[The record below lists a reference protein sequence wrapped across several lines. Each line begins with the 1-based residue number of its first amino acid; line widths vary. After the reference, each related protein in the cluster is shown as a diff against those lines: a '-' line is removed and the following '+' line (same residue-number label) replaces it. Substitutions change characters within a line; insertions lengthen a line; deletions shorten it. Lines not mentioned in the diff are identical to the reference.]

1 MPRFRPPVPLAL
13 LCLLALPLAPLPAA
27 GAQVVTETLPYT
39 HDGAALTAYL
49 ASDNDAAAGDRP
61 GVLICHAW
69 WGAGEYA
76 QRRAHALAEMGYVAL
91 VLDMY
96 ADFDQTD
103 DPAVA
108 QSRAG
113 LFYQDRDL
121 FRARARAGLDLL
133 LKQPG
138 VDTDRVAAI
147 GYCFGGTTALEL
159 AYAGAPLRAV
169 VSFHGSLLEPR
180 PAASDP
186 TDPATDGI
194 ADLDRL
200 TAKLLICHGQA
211 DPLYPTAKLVDL
223 IGTLQDAGVDTTTT
237 MYAGAVHAFTDPSA
251 DDAGIDG
258 VAYDAAADLRSWA
271 QMSAFFDE
279 VFAE

>member
-1 MPRFRPPVPLAL
+1 MPRFAL
-13 LCLLALPLAPLPAA
+13 FCLIALPLLVPPAHA
-27 GAQVVTETLPYT
+27 EVVTETLPYT

-49 ASDNDAAAGDRP
+49 ASDNDAAAGPRP
-61 GVLICHAW
+61 AVLVCHAW

-76 QRRAHALAEMGYVAL
+76 QRRARELAELGYVAL

-96 ADFDQTD
+96 ADFDRTD

-108 QSRAG
+108 QGQAG
-113 LFYQDRDL
+113 PFYRDRDL
-121 FRARARAGLDLL
+121 FRARAQAGLDLL

-138 VDTDRVAAI
+138 VDADRVAAI

-159 AYAGAPLRAV
+159 AYAGAPLAAA

-180 PAASDP
+180 PAAADP

-211 DPLYPTAKLVDL
+211 DPLYTTAELVDL
-223 IGTLQDAGVDTTTT
+223 IGTLQDAGVDATTT

-258 VAYDAAADLRSWA
+258 VAYSAAADRRSWG
-271 QMSAFFDE
+271 QMAAFLDE

>member
-1 MPRFRPPVPLAL
+1 MPRRNTLSLFSVLSL
-13 LCLLALPLAPLPAA
+13 LLVLA
-27 GAQVVTETLPYT
+27 GASAARGEVVSENVSYT

-49 ASDNDAAAGDRP
+49 ASDNAAPSGDRP
-61 GVLICHAW
+61 AVLVCHAW

-76 QRRAHALAEMGYVAL
+76 QRRARELAELGYIAL

-96 ADFDQTD
+96 EDFDRTD

-108 QSRAG
+108 QSKAG
-113 LFYQDRDL
+113 PFYQDRDL
-121 FRARARAGLDLL
+121 FRARAQAGLDLL

-138 VDTDRVAAI
+138 VDADRVAAI

-159 AYAGAPLRAV
+159 AYSGAPLKGV

-180 PAASDP
+180 PAQEPGGAS
-186 TDPATDGI
+186 AEAAV

-211 DPLYPTAKLVDL
+211 DPLYPTAKLVAL
-223 IGTLQDAGVDTTTT
+223 AGTLQDAGVDATTT
-237 MYAGAVHAFTDPSA
+237 MYTGAVHAFSDPAA
-251 DDAGIDG
+251 DDVGIDG
-258 VAYDAAADLRSWA
+258 VGYDASADRRSWA
-271 QMSAFFDE
+271 QMTAFLQELFE
-279 VFAE
+279 K